1 MAACGAVPL
10 LPGFPDITITPPATD
25 VGLMSPRRLITP
37 PAPDVGLMFAAAG
50 SSSKGRAN
58 PPAVDTSMLPSSPS
72 PAAGSG
78 SKGGKLKRQH
88 TNVEPIGA
96 MSSAC
101 SGQQALP
108 SVDFLMPSVPS
119 AMSKRPRDGGLN
131 LPVPSVALGSD
142 VQATVATP
150 NLRRTLTPRISWS
163 TILNDA
169 SDDVLMCCESL
180 SPVGRSSTRKPQLCP
195 SPPPRSV
202 ASPFGSRA
210 AASSPPPRPEK
221 LRSFALR
228 APPTPLGNRAA
239 SVENWEGGNRFTD
252 DFEDARVI
260 GSGSFAVVYRARNKI
275 DKQEYAIKKT
285 KKTLGRSARR
295 QEMLQE
301 ALALASVAIDSPCLY
316 IVRYFASWVEDERL
330 FIQTELCDGSLKDCM
345 LELRQT
351 RPHDPRLSQEQL
363 SLVIRDVCSG
373 LAVLHGKNLVHL
385 DVKPENILV
394 KHLVASSGPNS
405 ANQGAAASKIHKI
418 ADFGL
423 ATAAMGSGCDEI
435 NEGDSR
441 YLAREVLQ
449 GNFSDL
455 TKADVFSLG
464 LTCYELATNPKEL
477 PCNGEEW
484 HRLRDGCIEDCFANH
499 LSPATLALIR
509 CMVHPVAAER
519 PPCVEV
525 LEHEAICLLRP
536 KEIHSSAEVV
546 QELQSQLRRQTEAAE
561 REQKRRASAEEKA
574 DRYWSELLHMKR
586 QALTGDQ
593 SQASPEQPHVPSPPK
608 EMRGY
613 KRSLTM

>member
-1 MAACGAVPL
+1 MPPLPEFPNMSTLSATEGGLML
-10 LPGFPDITITPPATD
+10 LP
-25 VGLMSPRRLITP
+25 SPREGAS
-37 PAPDVGLMFAAAG
+37 APAG
-50 SSSKGRAN
+50 SPTKIR
-58 PPAVDTSMLPSSPS
+58 VISPS
-72 PAAGSG
+72 GRGRGSG
-78 SKGGKLKRQH
+78 SRGGKLKRQH

-96 MSSAC
+96 MASSC
-101 SGQQALP
+101 TGQQAEA
-108 SVDFLMPSVPS
+108 SGDTFLMPSAPS
-119 AMSKRPRDGGLN
+119 TISKRARDGPLR
-131 LPVPSVALGSD
+131 LPFGALKPDADVP
-142 VQATVATP
+142 P
-150 NLRRTLTPRISWS
+150 HLRRQLTPRISWS
-163 TILNDA
+163 TILNDV
-169 SDDVLMCCESL
+169 SGEDVPMSFES
-180 SPVGRSSTRKPQLCP
+180 PANRTSTRKSGFCP
-195 SPPPRSV
+195 SPPPRAA
-202 ASPFGSRA
+202 ASPFGSRPA
-210 AASSPPPRPEK
+210 VSSPPPRPEK
-221 LRSFALR
+221 LRTFALR

-239 SVENWEGGNRFTD
+239 SFENWEGGNRFHE
-252 DFEDARVI
+252 DFEDSRVI

-301 ALALASVAIDSPCLY
+301 ALALASVAIDSPCPY

-351 RPHDPRLSQEQL
+351 RPHDPRLSQEPL

-373 LAVLHGKNLVHL
+373 LAVLHAKNLVHL

-394 KHLVASSGPNS
+394 KHLVATSAPNCASVGP
-405 ANQGAAASKIHKI
+405 GASKIHKI

-441 YLAREVLQ
+441 YLARELLQ

-464 LTCYELATNPKEL
+464 VTCYELATNPKEL

-484 HRLRDGCIEDCFANH
+484 HRLRDGYIEDCFANH
-499 LSPATLALIR
+499 LSPSTLSLIR

-519 PPCVEV
+519 PPCAEV
-525 LEHEAICLLRP
+525 LEHEAISLLRP
-536 KEIHSSAEVV
+536 KEIHSSADVV
-546 QELQSQLRRQTEAAE
+546 QELQCQLRRQTEAAE
-561 REQKRRASAEEKA
+561 REQRRRASAEEKA

-586 QALTGDQ
+586 QALTGMDDPTH
-593 SQASPEQPHVPSPPK
+593 AAPDKMVPLTPSP
-608 EMRGY
+608 MRGC
-613 KRSLTM
+613 KRGLTA

>member
-1 MAACGAVPL
+1 MC
-10 LPGFPDITITPPATD
+10 
-25 VGLMSPRRLITP
+25 SE
-37 PAPDVGLMFAAAG
+37 
-50 SSSKGRAN
+50 
-58 PPAVDTSMLPSSPS
+58 S
-72 PAAGSG
+72 PANRA
-78 SKGGKLKRQH
+78 
-88 TNVEPIGA
+88 
-96 MSSAC
+96 
-101 SGQQALP
+101 
-108 SVDFLMPSVPS
+108 
-119 AMSKRPRDGGLN
+119 
-131 LPVPSVALGSD
+131 
-142 VQATVATP
+142 
-150 NLRRTLTPRISWS
+150 
-163 TILNDA
+163 
-169 SDDVLMCCESL
+169 
-180 SPVGRSSTRKPQLCP
+180 STRKQFCP
-195 SPPPRSV
+195 SPPPRAV
-202 ASPFGSRA
+202 ASPCNGRSTV
-210 AASSPPPRPEK
+210 SSPPPRPEK

-239 SVENWEGGNRFTD
+239 SIENWEGGNRFTE
-252 DFEDARVI
+252 DFEDSRVI

-301 ALALASVAIDSPCLY
+301 ALALASVAIDSPCPY

-363 SLVIRDVCSG
+363 SLVIRDVCTG
-373 LAVLHGKNLVHL
+373 LAVLHAKNLVHL

-394 KHLVASSGPNS
+394 KHVVAASAPNTCSDSS
-405 ANQGAAASKIHKI
+405 ASKIHKI
-418 ADFGL
+418 ADLGL
-423 ATAAMGSGCDEI
+423 ATAAMVSGCDEI

-441 YLAREVLQ
+441 YLARELLQ
-449 GNFSDL
+449 GNFNDL

-499 LSPATLALIR
+499 LSPSTLALIR

-536 KEIHSSAEVV
+536 KEMHSSADVV

-561 REQKRRASAEEKA
+561 REQQRRACAEEKA

-586 QALTGDQ
+586 QALMATDDPENAGAEQQRQVTD
-593 SQASPEQPHVPSPPK
+593 SPTPPP
-608 EMRGY
+608 MRGY
-613 KRSLTM
+613 RRSLTA

>member
-1 MAACGAVPL
+1 MPPMPEFPNMSQNSATQAESMV
-10 LPGFPDITITPPATD
+10 LP
-25 VGLMSPRRLITP
+25 SPRQ
-37 PAPDVGLMFAAAG
+37 GSAASAG
-50 SSSKGRAN
+50 SPKKIRVN
-58 PPAVDTSMLPSSPS
+58 SPS
-72 PAAGSG
+72 GRGSG
-78 SKGGKLKRQH
+78 SRGGKLKRQH

-96 MSSAC
+96 MASSGT
-101 SGQQALP
+101 GQQAA
-108 SVDFLMPSVPS
+108 DIGDTFLMPSAPS
-119 AMSKRPRDGGLN
+119 AIPKRARDGALR
-131 LPVPSVALGSD
+131 LPPGAVKPDAD
-142 VQATVATP
+142 AP
-150 NLRRTLTPRISWS
+150 PHLRRQLTPRISWS

-169 SDDVLMCCESL
+169 PGEDVPMSFE
-180 SPVGRSSTRKPQLCP
+180 SPVNRTSTRKTGFCP
-195 SPPPRSV
+195 SPPPRPV
-202 ASPFGSRA
+202 ASPFGPRPA
-210 AASSPPPRPEK
+210 VSSPPPRPEK
-221 LRSFALR
+221 LRTFALR

-239 SVENWEGGNRFTD
+239 SFENWEGGNRFHE
-252 DFEDARVI
+252 DFEDSRVI

-301 ALALASVAIDSPCLY
+301 ALALASVAIDSPCPY

-330 FIQTELCDGSLKDCM
+330 FIQTELCEGSLKDCM

-373 LAVLHGKNLVHL
+373 LAVLHAKNMVHL

-394 KHLVASSGPNS
+394 KHLVATSSPNC
-405 ANQGAAASKIHKI
+405 GASKIHKI
-418 ADFGL
+418 ADLGL

-441 YLAREVLQ
+441 YLARELLQ

-464 LTCYELATNPKEL
+464 VTCYELATNPKEL

-499 LSPATLALIR
+499 LSPSTLSLIR

-525 LEHEAICLLRP
+525 LEHEAISLLRP
-536 KEIHSSAEVV
+536 KEIQASADVV
-546 QELQSQLRRQTEAAE
+546 QELQCQLRRQTEAAE
-561 REQKRRASAEEKA
+561 REQRRRASAEEKA

-586 QALTGDQ
+586 QALTGMDDPTN
-593 SQASPEQPHVPSPPK
+593 AAPNKMVPSTPSP
-608 EMRGY
+608 MRGC
-613 KRSLTM
+613 KRGLTA